1 MEKLCRKR
9 RRCANN
15 RCGLIVGLFVTIIGH
30 QRTIYRNTGRDC
42 FMTVINSQI
51 EFETQGIGNIVDV
64 TNAVAQSVA
73 QSPLRHGIVALFSP
87 SATSGLTT
95 IEYESGC
102 IADLQRLFD
111 EIASPDRHYAH
122 NARWGD
128 GNGHSHVRAALLG
141 PSLTV
146 PFING
151 RLTLGTW
158 QQIVFVDFDNR
169 ARRRQLVVQLI
180 GE

>member
-1 MEKLCRKR
+1 MTVTTKAIELQTRGNGDINDITQAVSSAVR
-9 RRCANN
+9 ET
-15 RCGLIVGLFVTIIGH
+15 GLRDGTVTIF
-30 QRTIYRNTGRDC
+30 C
-42 FMTVINSQI
+42 
-51 EFETQGIGNIVDV
+51 
-64 TNAVAQSVA
+64 
-73 QSPLRHGIVALFSP
+73 P
-87 SATSGLTT
+87 SSTSALTT

-102 IADLQRLFD
+102 ISDLQRLFD
-111 EIASPDRHYAH
+111 EIVDPARHYAH

-146 PFING
+146 PFVDG

-158 QQIVFVDFDNR
+158 QQIIYVDFDNR
-169 ARRRQLVVQLI
+169 SRQRRLVAQVM